1 MPPDESYVK
10 KGRFEK
16 NINFNEVGKFVKR
29 PIDVDEFAG
38 LTAKEGNQ
46 HKMRSNQK
54 LRSQAEIHRQNVK
67 FEKKK
72 SARAKRLKM
81 AAKERVKQ
89 PKQPIN
95 KNKTTKSRRFKR
107 NKSVL

>member
-1 MPPDESYVK
+1 MPPDESCVK

-16 NINFNEVGKFVKR
+16 NKTSNEVGRFVKR
-29 PIDVDEFAG
+29 PMDVDEFTG

-46 HKMRSNQK
+46 HKIRSNQK
-54 LRSQAEIHRQNVK
+54 LRSQAEVHRQNVK

-72 SARAKRLKM
+72 SQRAMRLKM

-95 KNKTTKSRRFKR
+95 KNKTAKRSRFKR
-107 NKSVL
+107 NKSAL

>member
-10 KGRFEK
+10 KGRFQQK
-16 NINFNEVGKFVKR
+16 KTFNEIGKFVKR
-29 PIDVDEFAG
+29 PVDVDEFAG

-54 LRSQAEIHRQNVK
+54 LRSQAEVHRQNVK

-72 SARAKRLKM
+72 SERAKRLKM

-89 PKQPIN
+89 PKQAIN
-95 KNKTTKSRRFKR
+95 IKKTTKRRRFKR